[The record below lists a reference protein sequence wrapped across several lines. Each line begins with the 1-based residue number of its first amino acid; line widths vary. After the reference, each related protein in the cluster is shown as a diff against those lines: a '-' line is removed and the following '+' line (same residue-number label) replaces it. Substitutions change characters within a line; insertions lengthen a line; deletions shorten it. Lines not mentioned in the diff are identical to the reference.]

1 MDSGQLLRYSCRN
14 RAIQYPIHLEA
25 LTRIELLHQR
35 AKASGFAGGLLITG
49 FTGSG
54 KTTVKKEYASRF
66 PRKDEGDRTCIP
78 VLCVDTP
85 SAPTSKSLAEAIL
98 IELGDAQSYRGTA
111 EQKTQ
116 RIYHLF
122 KLCKVE
128 LLIIDEFQQFFE
140 HSRRNEIG
148 RVTDWLKN
156 MLNNAGIPVVLMG
169 LPYSDQVLRLNV
181 QLARR
186 FSSRHYLR
194 PFRFGTPEEILE
206 FRGILSVIEN
216 KLPLPSISLSRTEM
230 AQRFYYATYGL
241 IDFIGKVIDGA
252 IMLAH
257 RHGHKRLD
265 ELLFAESF
273 EEEIWR
279 EVPRELN
286 PFVAQQEQLRLLNKA
301 GEPFAL
307 IESAPVA
314 GLGRIGT
321 PTKRQW

>member
-1 MDSGQLLRYSCRN
+1 MGSEQLLKYSCRN

-25 LTRIELLHQR
+25 LTRIDLLHQR
-35 AKASGFAGGLLITG
+35 ARASGFAGGLLITG

-66 PRKDEGDRTCIP
+66 PRRDEGDRTCIP

-85 SAPTSKSLAEAIL
+85 SAPTAKSLAEAIL
-98 IELGDAQSYRGTA
+98 IELGDAMSYRGTA

-140 HSRRNEIG
+140 HGRRNEIG

-156 MLNNAGIPVVLMG
+156 MLNNAGIPVVLIG

-194 PFRFGTPEEILE
+194 PFRFGTPEDVLE
-206 FRGILSVIEN
+206 FRGILGAIEN
-216 KLPLPSISLSRTEM
+216 KLPLPSISLSSPEL

-241 IDFIGKVIDGA
+241 MDFIGKIIDGA
-252 IMLAH
+252 VMLSY
-257 RHGHKRLD
+257 RHGYKRLD
-265 ELLFAESF
+265 ELVFAEAF
-273 EEEIWR
+273 EEEVWR
-279 EVPRELN
+279 DAPKELN
-286 PFVAQQEQLRLLNKA
+286 PFVAKPEHLRPLNKT

-307 IESAPVA
+307 IESSPVSGA
-314 GLGRIGT
+314 GRMGT
-321 PTKRQW
+321 SPKRSW

>member
-1 MDSGQLLRYSCRN
+1 MNMHSERLLSYSCRN

-25 LTRIELLHQR
+25 MTRIELLHQR
-35 AKASGFAGGLLITG
+35 ARASGYAGGLLITG
-49 FTGSG
+49 YTGSG
-54 KTTVKKEYASRF
+54 KTTVKKEYAAKF
-66 PRKDEGDRTCIP
+66 PRRDEGDRTRIP

-85 SAPTSKSLAEAIL
+85 SAPTAKSLAEAIL
-98 IELGDAQSYRGTA
+98 IELGDAMSYRGTA

-186 FSSRHYLR
+186 FSSRHFLR
-194 PFRFGTPEEILE
+194 PFRFSTQEEVRE
-206 FRGILSVIEN
+206 FRGILSAIES
-216 KLPLPSISLSRTEM
+216 KLPLPSVSLSQPEM

-252 IMLAH
+252 VMLAH
-257 RHGHKRLD
+257 RYGDKRLD
-265 ELLFAESF
+265 EQVYAKAF

-279 EVPRELN
+279 DVPGELN
-286 PFVAQQEQLRLLNKA
+286 PFSTKQENLRLLNKA

-307 IESAPVA
+307 VESSPVV
-314 GLGRIGT
+314 GGGKSTGR
-321 PTKRQW
+321 PW